1 LAESGSKPFK
11 GKSTSRGLI
20 RKGNAFTFLWRSP
33 WTTKVGY
40 RYLRGKKQSR
50 FLSLITLISIAGVA
64 LGVTAMIV
72 VLSVMGGF
80 ESELRKRLMISD
92 LHVLIHP
99 TSQVSSFE
107 QGYITDSDE
116 LRSSIGQ
123 IEKTLGRDLLS
134 LWPVISTEAILK
146 SGRKVSGVVVKG
158 VSDERL
164 DRMKGQIVETA
175 DPLLLRVPDPQGSG
189 ESVRLP
195 GLFVGKEL
203 AQEMHLLV
211 GDQATLI
218 SPTETEG
225 PMSSVPRMKRFVIE
239 GIYETGIP
247 EQELQVAFARAP
259 SVRSYLRKS
268 GVISSFELTVRDFE
282 QAPRI
287 AREIQKQLPAF
298 RVQDWM
304 QMNGRLFGS
313 LKLERTAMFIILAFI
328 VVVASFNIVTTLTL
342 MVLEKKKEISILR
355 AMGARMGEV
364 AAIFL
369 SEGIFIGVLGV
380 GGGTVSGLA
389 LCGVLKRWEFIQ
401 LPDIYYDRTLPVLI
415 DPVLIILVAIAA
427 TFIVLTACLYPSR
440 RAARIEPI
448 EGIRFG

>member
-1 LAESGSKPFK
+1 
-11 GKSTSRGLI
+11 
-20 RKGNAFTFLWRSP
+20 
-33 WTTKVGY
+33 VGY

-80 ESELRKRLMISD
+80 ESELRKRLMTSD
-92 LHVLIHP
+92 LHILVHP
-99 TSQVSSFE
+99 TDQVPSFD
-107 QGYITDSDE
+107 QGYITDSDP
-116 LRSSIGQ
+116 LRASIGR
-123 IEKTLGRDLLS
+123 IEQSLGSELVA

-158 VSDERL
+158 VTDERL

-195 GLFVGKEL
+195 GLFVGREL

-268 GVISSFELTVRDFE
+268 GVITNFELTVRDFE
-282 QAPRI
+282 RAPII

-415 DPVLIILVAIAA
+415 DPVLVILVAIAA
-427 TFIVLTACLYPSR
+427 TLIVLTACLYPSR

>member
-1 LAESGSKPFK
+1 M
-11 GKSTSRGLI
+11 
-20 RKGNAFTFLWRSP
+20 
-33 WTTKVGY
+33 GY

-80 ESELRKRLMISD
+80 ESELRKRLMTSD
-92 LHVLIHP
+92 LHILVHP
-99 TSQVSSFE
+99 TDQVPSFD
-107 QGYITDSDE
+107 QGYITDSDP
-116 LRSSIGQ
+116 LRASIGR
-123 IEKTLGRDLLS
+123 IEQSLGSELVA

-158 VSDERL
+158 VTDERL

-195 GLFVGKEL
+195 GLFVGREL

-268 GVISSFELTVRDFE
+268 GVITNFELTVRDFE
-282 QAPRI
+282 RAPII

-415 DPVLIILVAIAA
+415 DPVLVILVAIAA
-427 TFIVLTACLYPSR
+427 TLIVLTACLYPSR
-440 RAARIEPI
+440 RAARIGPI

>member
-1 LAESGSKPFK
+1 VSQV
-11 GKSTSRGLI
+11 
-20 RKGNAFTFLWRSP
+20 RKGNALTFLWRSP
-33 WTTKVGY
+33 WTTRVGY

-50 FLSLITLISIAGVA
+50 FLSLITLISVAGVA

-80 ESELRKRLMISD
+80 EAELRKRLMISD
-92 LHVLIHP
+92 LHILVSP
-99 TSQVSSFE
+99 TDRVETFD
-107 QGYITDSDE
+107 QGYITESNEVRNQLAKIEEKLGKE
-116 LRSSIGQ
+116 LVA
-123 IEKTLGRDLLS
+123 
-134 LWPVISTEAILK
+134 LWPVVSTEAILK
-146 SGRKVSGVVVKG
+146 SGRKVSGVVLKG
-158 VSDERL
+158 VTDERL
-164 DRMKGQIVETA
+164 ERMKPQIVETA
-175 DPLLLRVPDPQGSG
+175 DPLLLRVPDPSGSG
-189 ESVRLP
+189 ETIRLP
-195 GLFVGKEL
+195 GVFVGKEL
-203 AQEMHLLV
+203 ANEMHLLV

-239 GIYETGIP
+239 GIYESGIP
-247 EQELQVAFARAP
+247 EQELQVAFTRAP
-259 SVRSYLRKS
+259 AVRSYLRKS
-268 GVISSFELTVRDFE
+268 GVISSLELTVRSFE
-282 QAPRI
+282 RSPEL
-287 AREIQKQLPAF
+287 ARKIREMLPHY

-304 QMNGRLFGS
+304 EMNGRLFGS

-380 GGGTVSGLA
+380 GGGTLSGLA

-415 DPVLIILVAIAA
+415 DPPLIALVAVAA
-427 TFIVLTACLYPSR
+427 TLIVLAACLYPSR

-448 EGIRFG
+448 DGIRFG